1 MAVIHVI
8 GGGLAGCEA
17 AHYIAD
23 QGINVKLWEMRP
35 IQTTP
40 VHRTPYLAELVCS
53 NSLKSE
59 QENTAQG
66 LLKAEMRTLGSL
78 LLNCAEDTRVPA
90 GSALAV
96 DRDLFAKRVTSIVE
110 SNTHIEVIRQ
120 ERATI
125 PADELVIIATGP
137 LTSDGLWLNL
147 HQLTGTENLFFYDAV
162 APSVTVESL
171 DMSKVYR
178 ASRYGKGS
186 DDYLNCPLTKEEYE
200 KFYAALVEAD
210 VAEGHS
216 IDRNLFF
223 NACMPVEVIARRGID
238 TLRYGPMRPV
248 GLNNPYTNSR
258 PYAVVQLRQ
267 EDKDGR
273 IYGLVGFQTR
283 IKWGDQDRIFR
294 MIPGLEKAEF
304 VRYGVMHRNSYI
316 NSPQLLHPTLQL
328 KDQPHLLFAGQITGV
343 EGYMESAATGIIAGI
358 NAARLLQNL
367 GPIIPSE
374 NTMIGALLRFI
385 STSNR
390 ANFQPI
396 NASFG
401 LLPELVPT
409 VRDRQRRY
417 QGYVERAMLEAKEY
431 SELLRLQL

>member
-1 MAVIHVI
+1 MAVVNVI

-17 AHYIAD
+17 AYYVAN
-23 QGINVKLWEMRP
+23 QGIDVKLWEMRP
-35 IQTTP
+35 VTNTP
-40 VHRTPYLAELVCS
+40 VHRTSYLAELVCS

-59 QENTAQG
+59 QKYTAQG

-78 LLNCAEDTRVPA
+78 LLKCAEDTRVPA

-96 DRDLFAKRVTSIVE
+96 DRDLFAKSVTGIIE
-110 SNTHIEVIRQ
+110 SHPHIEVIRQ
-120 ERATI
+120 ERTDLFTDE
-125 PADELVIIATGP
+125 PAIIATGP
-137 LTSDGLWLNL
+137 LTSDRLWFNL
-147 HQLTGTENLFFYDAV
+147 RSLTGTENLFFYDAV
-162 APSVTVESL
+162 APSITVDSL
-171 DMSKVYR
+171 DMSKIFR

-200 KFYAALVEAD
+200 KFHAALVEAD

-216 IDRNLFF
+216 IDRKLFF
-223 NACMPVEVIARRGID
+223 NDCMPVEVIARRGID

-248 GLNNPYTNSR
+248 GLTNPATNSR

-283 IKWGDQDRIFR
+283 IKWGEQDRIFR

-304 VRYGVMHRNSYI
+304 VRYGMMHRNSYI
-316 NSPQLLHPTLQL
+316 NSPQLLLPTLQL
-328 KDQPHLLFAGQITGV
+328 KSQPHLLFAGQITGV

-358 NAARLLQNL
+358 NVVRLVKNL
-367 GPIIPSE
+367 EPVIPSE

-385 STSNR
+385 STADK

-401 LLPELVPT
+401 LLPDLMPPIK
-409 VRDRQRRY
+409 DRQKRY
-417 QGYVERAMLEAKEY
+417 QGYVERAMLAVREY
-431 SELLRLQL
+431 SELLHL